1 MAGFFA
7 GLLFFS
13 YVLLTFNFPK
23 PNEKNYVALVPLS
36 VINGLTS
43 ALIIFTINES
53 FNRELEYSKELLVYF
68 LFALLFFVY
77 TNKLVQ
83 GRLIVITN
91 EIAYDKRMGLINRIV
106 HSSYQSIE
114 KVGSSRIYSGLN
126 NDVSAMSNIPGM
138 VIGVASNFLTMVFC
152 LSYLLS
158 NSVAAFIASL
168 SVILLNAFISFVHQP
183 YCVKILGKEPGYSG
197 YLFQPDV
204 RSGLRI

>member
-1 MAGFFA
+1 MAGLLLAVPILVFFGYCVYYLPNILFSRLPWEAVTVWGSESIPYGSMAGFFA

-114 KVGSSRIYSGLN
+114 
-126 NDVSAMSNIPGM
+126 
-138 VIGVASNFLTMVFC
+138 
-152 LSYLLS
+152 
-158 NSVAAFIASL
+158 
-168 SVILLNAFISFVHQP
+168 
-183 YCVKILGKEPGYSG
+183 
-197 YLFQPDV
+197 
-204 RSGLRI
+204 